1 MKKNVV
7 KAMSVGL
14 SAITIASSLSVP
26 VFAEESTEGGQPAE
40 PSTAS
45 QEVETNVA
53 EQTVVDDTAELN
65 ESYNG
70 SQSETPAEGESS
82 TEGETQTTNEEKSTL
97 DKVQDAVNTTNA
109 TFKDD
114 DTYSFKVDIEVR
126 DEFGNVVAD
135 ENGKIKTE
143 EKTVEGKYKETA
155 ADAQEAAEAAGKAI
169 AAADADTKDILQ
181 AAEDMDDAAED
192 ANTAVGNAESAASD
206 VTSAVNKAQQDAN
219 AAVVA
224 VATDSQE
231 NAATL
236 IATAQQSVA
245 DAQQT
250 YNEKAQDLA
259 DAKSAYED
267 AIEDLNDAADRYQ
280 AAKDDATGDL
290 ADAETDLA
298 TLQAKVDELEKAVEN
313 AKNALAESAAGVL
326 VKADEEYA
334 KSGKTTA
341 DTNKYIAAVIENF
354 YLVNNITL
362 EEGQELTDVTVTP
375 VENTTD
381 FMNVTYKIKDQ
392 AGNVVKEE
400 KNFKIGFSVDEAG
413 VVSIYEERYEFSYTN
428 EQNKVVDVSIT
439 EKELNDLETE
449 GKVVKRY
456 GYTGNDKN
464 ATPYITATKYDSLKD
479 EEKAKYTLSYVLL
492 GDWSEATID
501 QTTVTNTTNADG
513 KANQVE
519 TVSENDKENFTITY
533 FDADGNYV
541 KQIQNFSKLTT
552 YKYVNNVLKD
562 VRKLD
567 EKTNKRDN
575 SLDNKTAEEIAR
587 ADIKLDEGQTIKEFT
602 GLSDS
607 WTVTGFYIPRYTE
620 SGKADSWYFQV
631 PFISERD
638 DAEEWAKES
647 ATEKYY
653 DKHAYFATTDD
664 SHSVNVTEGKRHNP
678 AALGFKTPTWEVT
691 DNYTVSYD
699 KVTKVDPASYSLK
712 NLFKDNWTQFVNT
725 VRNENKETVKQKIAT
740 AYEQEYNC
748 KVSTVDNYD
757 LHLDL
762 KLPDIWNSKVYGTI
776 DLYVVESTAINETG
790 TTKQQAIDKAT
801 AQANSSGSYDAANS
815 KVAADENITREVSY
829 SATLTK
835 DARDTYDKYA
845 HSNVTAYTKN
855 NKGLFVSTEQ
865 RYTDQINGTNTTLS
879 NYATLL
885 QQLADAKAA
894 VEAAQDK
901 VTDIQGKID
910 DLGKDGAILS
920 LQVFEWELRLADAQ
934 KAYDDAKAT
943 LDDAKAALNTAT
955 QAYSDKYPTI
965 VPTTGGGATTT
976 TGGAAPVVYATAT
989 TAAVAADEELVIP
1002 DDAVPAAGQ
1011 ARRARRARTVAAND
1025 NTTTIDEAETPLA
1038 GGDADDAVVE
1048 DTEDTTTVEEDLV
1061 PLAGEAQKGFFARTW
1076 WGWLLLIIAVLTGST
1091 AYAKKKADAKKVK

>member
-40 PSTAS
+40 PITAS
-45 QEVETNVA
+45 QEAETNVA
-53 EQTVVDDTAELN
+53 EQTVVNDTAALN

-70 SQSETPAEGESS
+70 GQSETPVEGETS
-82 TEGETQTTNEEKSTL
+82 TEGEAQTTNDTKSTL
-97 DKVQDAVNTTNA
+97 DKVKDAVNTTNA
-109 TFKDD
+109 TFEDD
-114 DTYSFKVDIEVR
+114 DTYSFKENSEVR
-126 DEFGNVVAD
+126 DELGNVVVD
-135 ENGKIKTE
+135 ENGEIKTE
-143 EKTVEGKYKETA
+143 EKTVEGNYKETA
-155 ADAQEAAEAAGKAI
+155 ADAQKAAEAAGKAI
-169 AAADADTKDILQ
+169 AAAATDAEHIK
-181 AAEDMDDAAED
+181 DAAGKMDAAATD

-250 YNEKAQDLA
+250 YNEKAEDLA
-259 DAKSAYED
+259 DAKSAY
-267 AIEDLNDAADRYQ
+267 N
-280 AAKDDATGDL
+280 AAKVALEKATEKYQDNISAATKDL
-290 ADAETDLA
+290 GDAEKNLA

-313 AKNALAESAAGVL
+313 AQNALAKSAAYFL

-334 KSGKTTA
+334 KSGKTAA

-354 YLVNNITL
+354 YLVNNVKL
-362 EEGQELTDVTVTP
+362 AEGQELTDITVNP
-375 VENTTD
+375 VENTSN

-392 AGNVVKEE
+392 DGNVVKEE

-413 VVSIYEERYEFSYTN
+413 VVSIYEERYEYTYKNDQN
-428 EQNKVVDVSIT
+428 EDVKVSIT

-449 GKVVKRY
+449 RKVVKRY
-456 GYTGNDKN
+456 GYTGDDKN
-464 ATPYITATKYDSLKD
+464 ATPYITATKYASLED
-479 EEKAKYTLSYVLL
+479 EEKAQYTLSYVLL

-501 QTTVTNTTNADG
+501 QTTVTNTKNADG
-513 KANQVE
+513 KADQVE
-519 TVSENDKENFTITY
+519 TVSENDENNFTITY
-533 FDADGNYV
+533 FDAEGNYV
-541 KQIQNFSKLTT
+541 KQIQNISKLTT
-552 YKYVNNVLKD
+552 YKYVNNVLTD
-562 VRKLD
+562 VRKKYSD
-567 EKTNKRDN
+567 DM
-575 SLDNKTAEEIAR
+575 TAESIAR
-587 ADIKLDEGQTIKEFT
+587 ADIKLDEGQIIKEFT

-620 SGKADSWYFQV
+620 SGETSDWYSKVLHKRQ
-631 PFISERD
+631 EG
-638 DAEEWAKES
+638 AESQMKKDVHNDELKE
-647 ATEKYY
+647 YY
-653 DKHAYFATTDD
+653 DKHYYYATSETHDLTTT
-664 SHSVNVTEGKRHNP
+664 SGKRW
-678 AALGFKTPTWEVT
+678 GVKTWEIT

-699 KVTKVDPASYSLK
+699 KVTKVDPTSYSLADLLSDDWTEFV
-712 NLFKDNWTQFVNT
+712 NAVRHKDN
-725 VRNENKETVKQKIAT
+725 ETIKQKIAK
-740 AYEQEYNC
+740 AYEQNYNC
-748 KVSTVDNYD
+748 KVSTVDNFN

-762 KLPDIWNSKVYGTI
+762 KLPDIWNSTITGTI
-776 DLYVVESTAINETG
+776 GIYVAESTAINETG
-790 TTKQQAIDKAT
+790 KTKQEAIDKAT
-801 AQANSSGSYDAANS
+801 AKANSSGSYDAANS

-835 DARDTYDKYA
+835 DAKDTYDKYA
-845 HSNVTAYTKN
+845 YSNVTAYKKN
-855 NKGLFVSTEQ
+855 DKGLFVSTEQ
-865 RYTDQINGTNTTLS
+865 GYTEQISGTDQTLS
-879 NYATLL
+879 DYATLL
-885 QQLADAKAA
+885 KQLAAAKTA
-894 VEAAQDK
+894 VDAAQDK
-901 VTDIQGKID
+901 VTVIQGKID

-934 KAYDDAKAT
+934 KEYDAAKAT
-943 LDDAKAALNTAT
+943 LDAAKAALNTAT

>member
-45 QEVETNVA
+45 QEAETNVA
-53 EQTVVDDTAELN
+53 EQTVVDDTAELDDT
-65 ESYNG
+65 YNHG
-70 SQSETPAEGESS
+70 VDLPSDEDAVATQIENVVDATNDAFSS
-82 TEGETQTTNEEKSTL
+82 DENYELEIEVVDENGNVVEGETETVTGNYQDTAK
-97 DKVQDAVNTTNA
+97 DIQDASDAAAMEIADAA
-109 TFKDD
+109 TDAELIK
-114 DTYSFKVDIEVR
+114 EA
-126 DEFGNVVAD
+126 AD
-135 ENGKIKTE
+135 E
-143 EKTVEGKYKETA
+143 
-155 ADAQEAAEAAGKAI
+155 
-169 AAADADTKDILQ
+169 
-181 AAEDMDDAAED
+181 MDDAAAD
-192 ANTAVGNAESAASD
+192 ANTAVGNAETAASD

-250 YNEKAQDLA
+250 YNEKAKDLA

-267 AIEDLNDAADRYQ
+267 AKDALDTATEKYQ
-280 AAKDDATGDL
+280 DNISAAKIDL
-290 ADAETDLA
+290 GYAETDLA
-298 TLQAKVDELEKAVEN
+298 TLQAKVDELEKAVKQAE
-313 AKNALAESAAGVL
+313 KALAESAAGVL
-326 VKADEEYA
+326 AAADKEYA
-334 KSGKTTA
+334 DSDKTAA

-354 YLVNNITL
+354 YLVNNIAL

-375 VENTTD
+375 VENTTG

-392 AGNVVKEE
+392 DGNVVKEE
-400 KNFKIGFSVDEAG
+400 KNFKIGYSVNEDGA
-413 VVSIYEERYEFSYTN
+413 VSIYEERYEYTYKN
-428 EQNKVVDVSIT
+428 DQNDDVKVSIT

-456 GYTGNDKN
+456 KHEN
-464 ATPYITATKYDSLKD
+464 ATSYITATKYDSLTD
-479 EEKAKYTLSYVLL
+479 AEKAQYTLSYVLL

-519 TVSENDKENFTITY
+519 TVSENDETYLTITY

-541 KQIQNFSKLTT
+541 KKIQNYSTLTSYT
-552 YKYVNNVLKD
+552 YVNKVLTD

-567 EKTNKRDN
+567 ENTNKRDN

-587 ADIKLDEGQTIKEFT
+587 ADIQLDAGQTIKEFT

-620 SGKADSWYFQV
+620 SGSADSWYFQA
-631 PFISERD
+631 PLISERD
-638 DAEEWAKES
+638 DAERWAKES

-653 DKHAYFATTDD
+653 DKHEYFATTDD
-664 SHSVNVTEGKRHNP
+664 SHSVEVTEGKRHNP
-678 AALGFKTPTWEVT
+678 LALGFKTPTWEVT

-699 KVTKVDPASYSLK
+699 KVTKVDPKSYSLK
-712 NLFKDNWTQFVNT
+712 DLFKDNWTEFVNT
-725 VRNENKETVKQKIAT
+725 FREKDEETVKQTIAK
-740 AYEQEYNC
+740 AYEKTNNC
-748 KVSTVDNYD
+748 KVSTVDNFA
-757 LHLDL
+757 LHLNWVW
-762 KLPDIWNSKVYGTI
+762 PEFWNSTVTGTI

-790 TTKQQAIDKAT
+790 KTKQEAINKAT
-801 AQANSSGSYDAANS
+801 AKANTSGSYDAANS

-835 DARDTYDKYA
+835 DASDTYDKYA

-865 RYTDQINGTNTTLS
+865 GYTTQINGTNTTLS

-901 VTDIQGKID
+901 VTDIQYKIN
-910 DLGKDGAILS
+910 DLNKDGAILFA
-920 LQVFEWELRLADAQ
+920 QYGEWELRLAAAQ
-934 KAYDDAKAT
+934 QEYDDAKAT

>member
-53 EQTVVDDTAELN
+53 EQTVVNDTAELN

-70 SQSETPAEGESS
+70 NQSETPAEGEPS

-135 ENGKIKTE
+135 ENGEIKTE
-143 EKTVEGKYKETA
+143 EKTVEGNYKETA
-155 ADAQEAAEAAGKAI
+155 ADAQEAAKAAGEAI
-169 AAADADTKDILQ
+169 AAADADTKEILQ
-181 AAEDMDDAAED
+181 AAEDMDDAAAD

-250 YNEKAQDLA
+250 YDEKAQDLA

-290 ADAETDLA
+290 ADAEKDLA

-326 VKADEEYA
+326 AAADKEYA
-334 KSGKTTA
+334 DSDKTAA
-341 DTNKYIAAVIENF
+341 DTNKYIAAVVENY
-354 YLVNNITL
+354 YLVNNVELAEGQKLEVTVSDAVENQDAGLNLVSVTYNVLDESGAVVATNSFNLGYAINNGVVELFEKEVRYEYTTTDGKL
-362 EEGQELTDVTVTP
+362 ISLSGTDIETEVTNGTAVRRYEYTDEEGK
-375 VENTTD
+375 TT
-381 FMNVTYKIKDQ
+381 YLSQDQ
-392 AGNVVKEE
+392 Y
-400 KNFKIGFSVDEAG
+400 D
-413 VVSIYEERYEFSYTN
+413 
-428 EQNKVVDVSIT
+428 
-439 EKELNDLETE
+439 DLKT
-449 GKVVKRY
+449 
-456 GYTGNDKN
+456 
-464 ATPYITATKYDSLKD
+464 D
-479 EEKAKYTLSYVLL
+479 EEKAKYTLGYVLL
-492 GDWSEATID
+492 GNWGDADTKGLDSDETTYTIGNTTKKVVAVEEIATGEDATTVCYFDKNGNYIKVVTNYTTKYVYTYANGTQISADSFKSEAEAQSKANEAAASIQDVIDTLVNVDDYYRIGGMYVPKYSYNGKYKDTHTKITHWSENSAISAGKEAVKSHYKSNTYYGSDVSYGDNWSAYFDGALDPWHVSGSYTATYD
-501 QTTVTNTTNADG
+501 KQYNSRDNNYTTWEAFLDKFRSGKKKEEVIAQFESEYNVVVTNAKSFNWDIYNATLYYLQLYSVNGTVAGTKYQSEQDAINAAINAAIADNYG
-513 KANQVE
+513 ANGGEKVIGID
-519 TVSENDKENFTITY
+519 ENN
-533 FDADGNYV
+533 
-541 KQIQNFSKLTT
+541 SKLTT
-552 YKYVNNVLKD
+552 
-562 VRKLD
+562 
-567 EKTNKRDN
+567 
-575 SLDNKTAEEIAR
+575 A
-587 ADIKLDEGQTIKEFT
+587 
-602 GLSDS
+602 
-607 WTVTGFYIPRYTE
+607 
-620 SGKADSWYFQV
+620 
-631 PFISERD
+631 
-638 DAEEWAKES
+638 
-647 ATEKYY
+647 KYY
-653 DKHAYFATTDD
+653 QYFLDYVTKTTAVD
-664 SHSVNVTEGKRHNP
+664 EAG
-678 AALGFKTPTWEVT
+678 A
-691 DNYTVSYD
+691 NYTDTY
-699 KVTKVDPASYSLK
+699 TAS
-712 NLFKDNWTQFVNT
+712 VA
-725 VRNENKETVKQKIAT
+725 NE
-740 AYEQEYNC
+740 YG
-748 KVSTVDNYD
+748 
-757 LHLDL
+757 
-762 KLPDIWNSKVYGTI
+762 KVYRNVQNAT
-776 DLYVVESTAINETG
+776 DLV
-790 TTKQQAIDKAT
+790 
-801 AQANSSGSYDAANS
+801 SG
-815 KVAADENITREVSY
+815 
-829 SATLTK
+829 
-835 DARDTYDKYA
+835 
-845 HSNVTAYTKN
+845 YTN
-855 NKGLFVSTEQ
+855 
-865 RYTDQINGTNTTLS
+865 QINGTNQTLS

-920 LQVFEWELRLADAQ
+920 LQVLEWELRLADAQ

-989 TAAVAADEELVIP
+989 TAAVAADEELEIP

-1076 WGWLLLIIAVLTGST
+1076 WGWLLLIIAVLTGTT
-1091 AYAKKKADAKKVK
+1091 AYAKKKADAKKIK